1 MINRERVKEI
11 LQDLEVLRHGHFL
24 YTSGKHGQVY
34 MQCAR
39 LLENPIYSEE
49 IIKGLAEEFE
59 YDRINLVVGPAI
71 GGITISY
78 EFARQLG
85 TKTFFAERED
95 NIMKLRRGFHIPKGA
110 RVLVVE
116 DVITTGGSVKEV
128 IDLVEKEGGQ
138 VVGVAVIV
146 DRTGGNIDFE
156 RKFISAYSEPLKAY
170 NAEEC
175 PLCKEGKLPLEKPG
189 SRKTNLS

>member
-1 MINRERVKEI
+1 MINQDRVKEI
-11 LQDLEVLRHGHFL
+11 LEDLEVVRHGHFL
-24 YTSGKHGQVY
+24 YTSGKHGDVY

-39 LLENPIYSEE
+39 LLENPVYSEE
-49 IIKGLAEEFE
+49 VIKGLAEEFKN
-59 YDRINLVVGPAI
+59 DRINLVVGPAI

-85 TKTFFAERED
+85 TKSFFAERED
-95 NIMKLRRGFHIPKGA
+95 GLMKLRRGFQIPKGA

-146 DRTGGNIDFE
+146 DRTGGKIDFG
-156 RKFISAYSEPLKAY
+156 RKFLSAYSQPLKAY
-170 NAEEC
+170 DADNC
-175 PLCKEGKLPLEKPG
+175 PLCIEGSLPLEKPG
-189 SRKTNLS
+189 SRKII